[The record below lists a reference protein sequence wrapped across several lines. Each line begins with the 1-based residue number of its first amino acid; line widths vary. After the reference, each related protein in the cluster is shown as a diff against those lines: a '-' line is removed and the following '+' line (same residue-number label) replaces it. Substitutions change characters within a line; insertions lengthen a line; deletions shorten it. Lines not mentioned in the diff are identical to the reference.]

1 LNSWEIVVFR
11 SCFQQTQNDQI
22 CTITAKDQHE
32 KRQTPILTKQIKTK
46 PKIQG
51 GFEKKA
57 ISHTHVQ
64 GSSTATST

>member
-11 SCFQQTQNDQI
+11 SCFQQTLNDQI
-22 CTITAKDQHE
+22 CSITAKDQHE
-32 KRQTPILTKQIKTK
+32 KTQPQSLQKQIKTK
-46 PKIQG
+46 QKIQG